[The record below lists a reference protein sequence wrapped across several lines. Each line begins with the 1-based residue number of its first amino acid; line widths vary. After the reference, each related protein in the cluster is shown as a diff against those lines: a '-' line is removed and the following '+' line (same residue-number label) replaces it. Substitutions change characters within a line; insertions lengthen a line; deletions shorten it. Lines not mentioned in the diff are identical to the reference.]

1 MSLLAQNGDVLKKIW
16 HALVEW
22 LSELPFIIFC
32 MFRIPIF
39 IKCAKIEGKTK
50 VQTVILIFHTKCDKT
65 KQTVHQNFLNDIT
78 ACNLQILKNSRP
90 QQSEQN
96 NEGKSKVTLFHAI

>member
-1 MSLLAQNGDVLKKIW
+1 MVMSQRKYDTLWWSDCLNCLLSYSACLGSQ
-16 HALVEW
+16 
-22 LSELPFIIFC
+22 F
-32 MFRIPIF
+32 F

-65 KQTVHQNFLNDIT
+65 KRTVHQNFLNDIT

-90 QQSEQN
+90 PYQSEQN
-96 NEGKSKVTLFHAI
+96 NEGKSKVTSFHAI